1 LKTRLKIGSAALLL
15 LLLAEATPQAVL
27 AQPVKQDSAVP
38 AAEIPPY
45 LTAAIN
51 SADRP
56 ATDKEKD
63 GSRQPEQMMAFFGIK
78 PGMKVADIWAAGGYT
93 TEILARIVGPTG
105 KVYSQ
110 NVEFPEKFKDAAK
123 VWKARPN
130 EPGLSNVVEVTKPF
144 DSPDFPGVPPN
155 TLDAAIINL
164 NYHDL
169 IARGFDT
176 VKFNEAVYQALK
188 PGGIFGTVD
197 NSAQAGS
204 GARDVNTLHRI
215 DEKLEIEQIEKAGF
229 KLIVESNVHRNP
241 NDPRT
246 QPFWKM
252 DHKQDRFMLKFV
264 KPT

>member
-1 LKTRLKIGSAALLL
+1 MKPRNVFASAAVVVL
-15 LLLAEATPQAVL
+15 LLLAIAPITLAQAV
-27 AQPVKQDSAVP
+27 KQESAVP
-38 AAEIPPY
+38 QAEIPSY
-45 LTAAIN
+45 ISAAIN
-51 SADRP
+51 SPDRP
-56 ATDKEKD
+56 AADKEKD
-63 GSRQPEQMMAFFGIK
+63 ASRQPEQMMAFFGIK

-110 NVEFPEKFKDAAK
+110 NVGFPEKFKEAEKA
-123 VWKARPN
+123 WKARTS

-144 DSPDFPGVPPN
+144 DAPDFLGVPQN
-155 TLDAAIINL
+155 TLDTAIINL

-176 VKFNEAVYQALK
+176 TKFNEAVYKALK
-188 PGGIFGTVD
+188 PGGVFGTVD
-197 NSAQAGS
+197 NSAQPGS
-204 GARDVNTLHRI
+204 GARDANTLHRI
-215 DEKLEIEQIEKAGF
+215 DEKYEIEQIEKAGF
-229 KLIVESNVHRNP
+229 KLVAESNVYRNP

-264 KPT
+264 KPS